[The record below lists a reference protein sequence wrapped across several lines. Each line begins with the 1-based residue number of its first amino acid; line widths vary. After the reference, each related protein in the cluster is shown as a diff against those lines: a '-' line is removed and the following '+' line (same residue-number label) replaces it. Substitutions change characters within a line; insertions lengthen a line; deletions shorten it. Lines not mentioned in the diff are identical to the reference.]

1 MDLEIIIQR
10 EVRMRKTNTIRYLV
24 RWNPKYNTNQ
34 HIYETKTVSQV
45 RRTDLWLPR
54 GKRRIRN
61 LGLAE
66 ANCYTENG

>member
-10 EVRMRKTNTIRYLV
+10 EFRMRKTNTIRYLV
-24 RWNPKYNTNQ
+24 RWNPKYNKNQ

-54 GKRRIRN
+54 GKRIRN